1 MGKKILIILAAF
13 SLLLCSALSA
23 DDAADKSS
31 FKLSFSERLR
41 LETWDNTIGFDSSLA
56 DENTYTR
63 TRTSLTAEW
72 KPFDSLIFV
81 CKITNEFRY
90 YFAPDGR
97 EFTIHEFFF
106 DQLYLK
112 AIEPFGLW
120 GSLTIGR
127 QDMRFGEGF
136 VVMDGGPLD
145 GSRSAYFNGARLD
158 INLYNVNGEKGTITY
173 FYVYQSETDRLLPLI
188 NDRSQMLIEQ
198 PEEGYS
204 AYLSCTI
211 EKRVWD
217 VYYIHKNIYETA
229 AIKEESSI
237 ETLGL
242 RALIPLTGG
251 LEFTGEAASQWGS
264 KSDNDRKAYGGYFH
278 LDYKTGESFPLPELI
293 TLGGIYLSGDDSNT
307 SEWEGWDPLFSRWP
321 KWSESLIFAFIK
333 ESRVAYWSNF
343 KSLYAAIRI
352 QVWSDANLNLT
363 YHFIGA
369 GEPAPSESAFPG
381 GSGTDRG
388 ELLIARLN
396 FKITPELSGHI
407 LWEHLTPGDFYR
419 SDADSYN
426 WFRMEL
432 FFQY

>member
-13 SLLLCSALSA
+13 SLLLCAALSA
-23 DDAADKSS
+23 DDEANRSS

-41 LETWDNTIGFDSSLA
+41 LETWDNAIGFDSSLA

-63 TRTSLTAEW
+63 TRSSLAAEW
-72 KPFDSLIFV
+72 KPFDSLVLV

-90 YFAPDGR
+90 YFAPNDR

-106 DQLYLK
+106 DQLYLR
-112 AIEPFGLW
+112 AVNPFGIPA
-120 GSLTIGR
+120 SLTLGR

-158 INLYNVNGEKGTITY
+158 YQINPQNTLSM
-173 FYVYQSETDRLLPLI
+173 FYVYQPSTDRMLPVI
-188 NDRSQMLIEQ
+188 NEQEQKMVEQ

-204 AYLSCTI
+204 FYFSGSLGSLKY
-211 EKRVWD
+211 EP
-217 VYYIHKNIYETA
+217 YYIHKNIYETA
-229 AIKEESSI
+229 TIKEESSI

-242 RALIPLTGG
+242 RAIIPLTGG
-251 LEFTGEAASQWGS
+251 LEFTGEAASQWGA
-264 KSDNDRKAYGGYFH
+264 KGDNDREAFGGYFH

-293 TLGGIYLSGDDSNT
+293 TLGGIYLTGDDQDT
-307 SEWEGWDPLFSRWP
+307 PEWEAWDPLFSRWP
-321 KWSESLIFAFIK
+321 KWSESLIYAFIK
-333 ESRVAYWSNF
+333 ESKVAYWSNF
-343 KSLYAAIRI
+343 NSLYASLRI
-352 QVWSDANLNLT
+352 PLWMDTNLNLT
-363 YHFIGA
+363 YHFLGA
-369 GEPAPSESAFPG
+369 DEPAPSGNSFPG

-388 ELLIARLN
+388 SLLIARLN
-396 FKITPELSGHI
+396 FKLLPELSGHI
-407 LWEHLTPGDFYR
+407 VWEHLTPGDFY
-419 SDADSYN
+419 SAGADGYN